1 MNVIIQIE
9 CIALSFIYGLIIKL
23 WSLFNYR
30 LNIKKY
36 LFRLLIN
43 LLWGFIVV
51 ILYIIIIYKI
61 NGGIFHIYFILSL
74 LLGYIMSNKIV
85 KLLENKFINQ
95 K

>member
-23 WSLFNYR
+23 WSLLNYR

-61 NGGIFHIYFILSL
+61 NGGIFHIYFILIYL
-74 LLGYIMSNKIV
+74 LNTGA
-85 KLLENKFINQ
+85 
-95 K
+95 